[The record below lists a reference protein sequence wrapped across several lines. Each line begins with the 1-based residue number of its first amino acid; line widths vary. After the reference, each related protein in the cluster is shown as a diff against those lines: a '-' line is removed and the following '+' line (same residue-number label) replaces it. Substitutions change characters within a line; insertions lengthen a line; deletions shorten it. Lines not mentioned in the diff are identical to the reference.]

1 MSGRLLSSRY
11 ATLARHSS
19 PLALRSPYH
28 TAQQRAGGLIT
39 RNSIPRSRPLSS
51 GPNTPVVRH
60 ASFARAIP
68 KLAFKLIRLPAILGA
83 TAVGSLAYIQYQAA
97 QAGNYAIDLFTK
109 ASDATTTGARSIFE
123 GAGGIF
129 AQTKAGWEKTKK
141 DLQEL
146 FPQQE
151 SSGPGGDGG

>member
-1 MSGRLLSSRY
+1 MRRFETTSPRLRGRQAATLTKLLQPDILFSNIQHSQVDAVTMSGRLLSSRY

-39 RNSIPRSRPLSS
+39 RNSIPRSRPISS
-51 GPNTPVVRH
+51 GTNTAVVRH

-83 TAVGSLAYIQYQAA
+83 TAVGSLAYIQYQA
-97 QAGNYAIDLFTK
+97 T
-109 ASDATTTGARSIFE
+109 RPSIP
-123 GAGGIF
+123 
-129 AQTKAGWEKTKK
+129 
-141 DLQEL
+141 LCL
-146 FPQQE
+146 
-151 SSGPGGDGG
+151 